1 PLHPEAFDAATVGGI
16 WWGRTPPRNATGPA
30 HRSDNGRVG
39 ARDLRNGFDPHA
51 EGASFLAPNGTRP
64 FVSESV
70 AELVTAP
77 APTGVDD
84 GSVISSRRERLQK
97 LALDIAQRGLDLG
110 PSCFVAEVSGTLA
123 EITAELKVDIVYV
136 DSFDLAS
143 GRAVEVGA
151 FLRPGL
157 VDSGADSPD
166 LSRLPL
172 WIDAISNTNVL
183 VVRDTHLEN
192 PPWEREKEEVFD
204 TVSRAMISVPL
215 RVSGRLLGAISVEM
229 FDHPRQWHDD
239 EIGFVRQVAQVIA
252 NLLEM
257 GRIHEER
264 DRTRAQLSAV
274 LEHSF
279 DVMTMLDSAGLITY
293 VNRAGGELIGLATH
307 ELIGRS
313 LIEFIEPD
321 DTSLAR
327 DMFEHSVD
335 GPALGLLRVRR
346 DGDSVIWVEAS
357 VTRLV
362 DGRVGGFVVNG
373 RDVTGRVL
381 ADATIA
387 RRAGFDDLAA
397 GVAQRALD
405 LGPAAFIERLADVT
419 TALGR
424 MLGTQQC
431 YVDVVED
438 GYLCNI
444 TNWTAPGQPA
454 STFLVEPTLL
464 DSLPEWRDHLLGLR
478 PLVVD
483 DTSSPDYLR
492 SDGRT
497 ATDGTS
503 TAYIAC
509 PLTAHGLLCGVLGVS
524 MTGGAR
530 TWSHDETAL
539 VHALAATIG
548 NVLQWHRADRLLRES
563 EVRLQRLVRIDGLT
577 GLANRLA
584 LRETLDAIE
593 RDERGHHSIT
603 TMVIDLDQFKEA
615 NDRHGHDVGDRLL
628 CGVAARFA
636 AVVPESALLARTGGD
651 EFVVIVPGLDAHAI
665 KLLADQIV
673 TAASA
678 PFAVG
683 DDQFSV
689 GASVGIV
696 TVPPDGGPLSD
707 ALRLADHAMYEAKR
721 LGGSRWQFSRCPNS
735 FDLECPRWDSNP
747 HALSDNGF

>member
-1 PLHPEAFDAATVGGI
+1 M
-16 WWGRTPPRNATGPA
+16 
-30 HRSDNGRVG
+30 
-39 ARDLRNGFDPHA
+39 
-51 EGASFLAPNGTRP
+51 
-64 FVSESV
+64 
-70 AELVTAP
+70 TAP
-77 APTGVDD
+77 AASGVDD
-84 GSVISSRRERLQK
+84 GSVMSHRRERLQK

-110 PSCFVAEVSGTLA
+110 PSCFVAELSGTLA

-157 VDSGADSPD
+157 VDGGADSPD
-166 LSRLPL
+166 LSRLPI

-192 PPWEREKEEVFD
+192 PPWEREKAEVFD

-215 RVSGRLLGAISVEM
+215 RVGGRLLGAMSVEM
-229 FDHPRQWHDD
+229 VDHPRQWDDD

-264 DRTRAQLSAV
+264 DRSRAQLSAV

-279 DVMTMLDSAGLITY
+279 DAMTMLDPSGLITY
-293 VNRAGGELIGLATH
+293 VNRAGGELIGMAAH
-307 ELIGRS
+307 ELVGRS
-313 LIEFIEPD
+313 LIEFIEPED
-321 DTSLAR
+321 ASLAR

-346 DGDSVIWVEAS
+346 GGDSVIWVEAS

-362 DGRVGGFVVNG
+362 DGQVDGFVVNG

-381 ADATIA
+381 ADAALA
-387 RRAGFDDLAA
+387 RRAGFDELAA

-405 LGPAAFIERLADVT
+405 LGPAAFVERLTDVT
-419 TALGR
+419 SALGR
-424 MLGTQQC
+424 MLRTQQC

-438 GYLCNI
+438 GYLRNI
-444 TNWTAPGQPA
+444 ANWSAPGQPA

-483 DTSSPDYLR
+483 DTSSPDYLQ
-492 SDGRT
+492 SDGHT
-497 ATDGTS
+497 GADGTS

-539 VHALAATIG
+539 VQALAATIG

-563 EVRLQRLVRIDGLT
+563 EERLQRLVRIDGLT

-593 RDERGHHSIT
+593 RDERGHHPIT

-615 NDRHGHDVGDRLL
+615 NDRHGHDVGDDLL
-628 CGVAARFA
+628 CGLAARFA

-651 EFVVIVPGLDAHAI
+651 EFVVIAPGLDEHAI
-665 KLLADQIV
+665 KVLADQIV
-673 TAASA
+673 AAASA
-678 PFAVG
+678 PFEVG
-683 DDQFSV
+683 DHQFFV

-696 TVPPDGGPLSD
+696 TVPPDGGPLLD

-721 LGGSRWQFSRCPNS
+721 LGGSRWQFSRCPS
-735 FDLECPRWDSNP
+735 ELVPEVGLEPTRP
-747 HALSDNGF
+747 FGQRILSPSRLPFRHSGE